1 MAMINGMYVLAESE
15 DPKYEVDVTDQPV
28 EDGIDTSDH
37 VQRKPRAMDVSGY
50 IVGDDAA
57 QIREK
62 LIALADKGEIVQFM
76 GRNLFTG
83 VIQSLSTKHDY
94 KVANGFSFSLSLKEI
109 RIAKSSYVETLPTPI
124 KAAAAPVISSG
135 RKQTKKKGKGD
146 KKEEKKVEKVK
157 FKAGSPWAEE

>member
-1 MAMINGMYVLAESE
+1 MATINGMYVLAESE
-15 DPKYEVDVTDQPV
+15 DPKYDFDVTDQPV

-62 LIALADKGEIVQFM
+62 LIALGDNGDIVKFM

-109 RIAKSSYVETLPTPI
+109 RFAKSSYVETLPTPI
-124 KAAAAPVISSG
+124 KAAVAPVISSG
-135 RKQTKKKGKGD
+135 RKQTKKKSKGD
-146 KKEEKKVEKVK
+146 KEDKKVEKVK
-157 FKAGSPWAEE
+157 FKAGSPWAE